1 MNFII
6 LACVLGGVIEPGG
19 IPEVQSVVVP
29 ESNLVVPES
38 NLVVPESNLVVPES
52 NLVLGDCCDCVC
64 DCDCFTVV
72 EEVPEPLD
80 TDVGYLVGTGWA
92 NPRATGTPLGSGGF
106 VGRNYP
112 VSGSHGVG
120 GFGGGGSG
128 GYSSSRN
135 PTPPVI
141 PEPGSV
147 ILFGLGLVLLILGR
161 MYPVG
166 CIRA

>member
-6 LACVLGGVIEPGG
+6 LVVSVIQGGVIEPGTD
-19 IPEVQSVVVP
+19 PEVRSVIVVPSVDSVVIECITVDP
-29 ESNLVVPES
+29 VVF
-38 NLVVPESNLVVPES
+38 
-52 NLVLGDCCDCVC
+52 DCDCDCVC
-64 DCDCFTVV
+64 DCDCLSVV
-72 EEVPEPLD
+72 EEVPEPLS

-120 GFGGGGSG
+120 GFGGGG
-128 GYSSSRN
+128 YSSSRT
-135 PTPPVI
+135 PAPPVI

-166 CIRA
+166 WARA

>member
-6 LACVLGGVIEPGG
+6 LVACVLQGGVIEPGG

-29 ESNLVVPES
+29 SMDQVIPES
-38 NLVVPESNLVVPES
+38 NLVLPES
-52 NLVLGDCCDCVC
+52 NLVLGDCDCVC

-128 GYSSSRN
+128 GYSSRST

-141 PEPGSV
+141 PEPGS
-147 ILFGLGLVLLILGR
+147 ILLFGLGLVLLILGR